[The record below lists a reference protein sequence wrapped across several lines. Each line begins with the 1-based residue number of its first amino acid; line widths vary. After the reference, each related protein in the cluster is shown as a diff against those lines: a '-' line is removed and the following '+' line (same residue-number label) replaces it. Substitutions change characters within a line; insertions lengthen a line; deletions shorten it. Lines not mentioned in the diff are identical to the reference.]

1 MITTIQYSN
10 MINKGIILAGGTG
23 TRLNPITISVSKQ
36 LMPIYDKPM
45 IYYPLSTLMQAKIK
59 DILIITTPHDQA
71 LFRKLLSD
79 GKQLGINI
87 SYAIQTQPNGIAES
101 IIIGE
106 KFIKNDPVALILGDN
121 IFYGYQLDKILIK
134 NKKSNLSTIFGYQ
147 VNKPES
153 YGVVEISRD
162 NKVKKIV
169 EKPKKPK
176 SNYAVTGMY
185 FYDKNVVSYAKKLKP
200 SARGELEIT
209 DLNNIYL
216 KRNNLKFQLLDSGI
230 AWLDTG
236 THENLLNAQNFISV
250 VQKRQGIM
258 IGCPEEIAF
267 KNKWIDKKQIKN
279 NLKNYK
285 NSDYEAYL
293 KKFLI

>member
-1 MITTIQYSN
+1 

-59 DILIITTPHDQA
+59 NVLIITTPHDQA
-71 LFRKLLSD
+71 LFKKLLSD

-87 SYAIQTQPNGIAES
+87 SYAIQSQPNGIAES
-101 IIIGE
+101 FVIGE
-106 KFIKNDPVALILGDN
+106 KFINNDPVALILGDN

-134 NKKSNLSTIFGYQ
+134 NKKGNFSTIFGYQ
-147 VNKPES
+147 VNKPEA
-153 YGVVEISRD
+153 YGVVEISKE

-176 SNYAVTGMY
+176 SNFAVTGMY
-185 FYDKNVVSYAKKLKP
+185 FYDNNVVSYAKKLKP
-200 SARGELEIT
+200 SNRGELEIT
-209 DLNNIYL
+209 DLNNFYL
-216 KRNNLKFQLLDSGI
+216 KKNNLRFQLLDSGI

-250 VQKRQGIM
+250 VQKRQGVM

-267 KNKWIDKKQIKN
+267 KNNWINKKQIKN

>member
-1 MITTIQYSN
+1 

-101 IIIGE
+101 FIIGE

-209 DLNNIYL
+209 DLNNLYL
-216 KRNNLKFQLLDSGI
+216 KNNNLNFQLLDSGI